1 MVGDGLRD
9 HAADRPRGAAG
20 RRARPLGPVPRVGP
34 RPARQTRDGPGGRR
48 QPVNAPDVNA
58 LEVKDVK
65 VHFGGVYALKGV
77 SLTVPSGMCV
87 GLTGPNGSG
96 KSTLVNAV
104 TGVVDAEG
112 EVRAQGTALQ
122 LSRPGRAAR
131 LGLRRTYQTP
141 RVHPKLTGIENV
153 CTGHRLM
160 AGRSA
165 GAAMFR
171 RMRAGTAERD
181 RRRDAA
187 AALDRVG
194 GSAAADV
201 TGAVMTYGQRRL
213 VELARVLVARP
224 RVLLLDEPS
233 AGLNDTEVTALRTLI
248 ADLAAEGVGVLL
260 IDHRISLLNEVCD
273 RLVVLEEGLK
283 LHEGEP
289 ADVWRHD
296 RVRAAYIGELND
308 AGN

>member
-1 MVGDGLRD
+1 M
-9 HAADRPRGAAG
+9 
-20 RRARPLGPVPRVGP
+20 
-34 RPARQTRDGPGGRR
+34 
-48 QPVNAPDVNA
+48 NA
-58 LEVKDVK
+58 LEVRDVR

-112 EVRAQGTALQ
+112 AVSVRDRPLQ
-122 LSRPGRAAR
+122 LCRPGRAAR
-131 LGLRRTYQTP
+131 LGVRRTYQTP

-153 CTGHRLM
+153 CTGHRL
-160 AGRSA
+160 ATGRSA
-165 GAAMFR
+165 TAALFRRFGAGAA
-171 RMRAGTAERD
+171 ERV
-181 RRRDAA
+181 RQRDAA

-194 GSAAADV
+194 GSAAAGI
-201 TGAVMTYGQRRL
+201 TGSVMTYGQRRL
-213 VELARVLVARP
+213 VELARVLVAEP

-233 AGLNDTEVTALRTLI
+233 AGLNDAEVTALRSLI

-296 RVRAAYIGELND
+296 RVRAAYIGELDD